1 MHKLKQ
7 FFSLLILIPGIVIPV
22 YSQDASDL
30 TAQLSE
36 RYVSLQTMKADFVQS
51 ATSEFLDSPER
62 FSGSLTFSGSGYR
75 IETGS
80 QTIVTDGETTWI
92 YNRTQ
97 NQVIINDFFEDEY
110 SFSLTTF
117 LQQLDRD
124 YSASS
129 SGVENRSGS
138 THDMLD
144 LKPKDEFA
152 AFRSVRLAVR
162 RSDLL
167 VTWLK
172 VIDLNDVE
180 MVFDL
185 TNIQVDPKLP
195 EDVFRFV
202 PADDVDVVDLRG

>member
-1 MHKLKQ
+1 
-7 FFSLLILIPGIVIPV
+7 
-22 YSQDASDL
+22 
-30 TAQLSE
+30 
-36 RYVSLQTMKADFVQS
+36 
-51 ATSEFLDSPER
+51 
-62 FSGSLTFSGSGYR
+62 
-75 IETGS
+75 
-80 QTIVTDGETTWI
+80 
-92 YNRTQ
+92 
-97 NQVIINDFFEDEY
+97 
-110 SFSLTTF
+110 
-117 LQQLDRD
+117 
-124 YSASS
+124 
-129 SGVENRSGS
+129 
-138 THDMLD
+138 MLD